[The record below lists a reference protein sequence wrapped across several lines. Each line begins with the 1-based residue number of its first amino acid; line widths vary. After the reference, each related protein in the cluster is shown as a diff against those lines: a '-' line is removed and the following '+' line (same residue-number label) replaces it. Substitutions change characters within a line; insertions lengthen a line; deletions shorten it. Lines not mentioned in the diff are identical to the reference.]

1 MNNKYSIKRKLGSG
15 SFGDVYL
22 VIDKITKLDYAMK
35 VEYLNASKPQLLS
48 EAKIYQNL
56 TGSIGFPKL
65 QGFEKTNEAY
75 LLVTEVIGP
84 NLEEIFD
91 KKNRQFSLEI
101 ISNLFIQMIER
112 IQTFHEKGY
121 IHRDL
126 KPENF
131 LFKNGTLYL
140 IDYGLSKKY
149 KINNQHI
156 PFSDGHSLIGTPRY
170 ASKFTHLGYEGSRRD
185 DLESI
190 GYIIVYLIKGNLPW
204 QGIVSK
210 NKKEKYAK
218 ILKVK
223 QDTDIT
229 KFCKEPSYIKKYFE
243 YINSLYFEDT
253 PNYSY
258 IKTLINNQQIVDLDK
273 EFDI

>member
-1 MNNKYSIKRKLGSG
+1 M
-15 SFGDVYL
+15 
-22 VIDKITKLDYAMK
+22 
-35 VEYLNASKPQLLS
+35 
-48 EAKIYQNL
+48 
-56 TGSIGFPKL
+56 
-65 QGFEKTNEAY
+65 
-75 LLVTEVIGP
+75 
-84 NLEEIFD
+84 
-91 KKNRQFSLEI
+91 
-101 ISNLFIQMIER
+101 
-112 IQTFHEKGY
+112 
-121 IHRDL
+121 
-126 KPENF
+126 
-131 LFKNGTLYL
+131 
-140 IDYGLSKKY
+140 
-149 KINNQHI
+149 
-156 PFSDGHSLIGTPRY
+156 
-170 ASKFTHLGYEGSRRD
+170 
-185 DLESI
+185 
-190 GYIIVYLIKGNLPW
+190 PW